1 MSDEIVIRDLAP
13 ADVEAVEAI
22 ALAAWAPFF
31 DHLREAIGEAF
42 FAADFPDW
50 RAAKAEQVR
59 RGCTPADGA
68 MAWVAQRGGRVIGFI
83 TAYVV
88 NAATG
93 MAEIGN
99 NAVHPDHQG
108 RGVGQA
114 MCRHV
119 LGHLK
124 NLGLKYVRVGTG
136 ADPHHAAAR
145 RAYEKVGFA
154 VRIPEGFTYYRA
166 L

>member
-1 MSDEIVIRDLAP
+1 
-13 ADVEAVEAI
+13 
-22 ALAAWAPFF
+22 
-31 DHLREAIGEAF
+31 
-42 FAADFPDW
+42 
-50 RAAKAEQVR
+50 
-59 RGCTPADGA
+59 
-68 MAWVAQRGGRVIGFI
+68 
-83 TAYVV
+83 
-88 NAATG
+88 
-93 MAEIGN
+93 
-99 NAVHPDHQG
+99 
-108 RGVGQA
+108 

>member
-1 MSDEIVIRDLAP
+1 MSDEIVIRDLAT
-13 ADVEAVEAI
+13 ADVEAVVAV

-31 DHLREAIGEAF
+31 EHVREAIGEAF

-59 RGCTPADGA
+59 KACAPDGGA
-68 MAWVAQRGGRVIGFI
+68 MAWVAESGGRVVGFI
-83 TAYVV
+83 TACVV

-93 MAEIGN
+93 LAEIGN
-99 NAVHPDHQG
+99 NAVRPDLQG

-119 LGHLK
+119 LAHLK
-124 NLGLKYVRVGTG
+124 RLGLKCVRVGTG
-136 ADPHHAAAR
+136 AGPHHAAAR

-154 VRIPEGFTYYRA
+154 VRFPEGFTYYRA